1 MKKVFKIKEDKALIQ
16 TAWLSDAK
24 YEKGSSMVE
33 LTFSPLYFN
42 FKKHKQ

>member
-1 MKKVFKIKEDKALIQ
+1 MKKVFKIKEDKTLIQ